1 MRDYIEIGAT
11 PCDEDCAQVGSDN
24 FRERAT
30 AESNAY
36 RRQLIRM
43 FGEPPEGASLRVK
56 WFQHD
61 YGSYPEVVC
70 YYEFDDQSDDESK
83 SAEYAFKLEGNA
95 PREWDGE
102 ARKELGLK

>member
-36 RRQLIRM
+36 LRQLIRM
-43 FGEPPEGASLRVK
+43 FGEPPEGASMRVK
-56 WFQHD
+56 WFNHD
-61 YGSYPEVVC
+61 FGSYPEVVC
-70 YYEFDDQSDDESK
+70 YYESGD